1 MRTKLTAAE
10 HRLVDRYVGVL
21 DCMTL
26 FPRTADKGQLKSSVD
41 ALIEELARAGG
52 SHQVRL
58 EVVAVAVLRERY
70 EAYLD
75 GLFDEEEDTGPW

>member
-1 MRTKLTAAE
+1 MRTKLTPAE
-10 HRLVDRYVGVL
+10 RRLVERYVGVL
-21 DCMTL
+21 DCMAL
-26 FPRTADKGQLKSSVD
+26 FPRTADEGQLKSSVD
-41 ALIEELARAGG
+41 ALIEELERADG

-75 GLFDEEEDTGPW
+75 GLFDDEEDAGPW